1 MFSRRSMALWIRRK
15 RRMIKLRLFLMI
27 LICSLFIIGCATEPM
42 TKNVINDIGGIEDI
56 KKFQYYISADVVL
69 TATERITEP
78 DFDKRG
84 AANIRE
90 ISYRD
95 VVIISKNTMGVLM
108 ESTSDESGLLT
119 LEVCFEEKAADS
131 DKRIVF
137 KQDGSG
143 LERKFFVVYTEP
155 QKRILKYGEI
165 EYSLETK
172 TGERAFLN
180 VKIDKSKIEKERV
193 RRVKGRRVEY

>member
-1 MFSRRSMALWIRRK
+1 MVKTRF
-15 RRMIKLRLFLMI
+15 FLMT
-27 LICSLFIIGCATEPM
+27 LICSLFVIGCATEPM
-42 TKNVINDIGGIEDI
+42 TQNVINDIGGPGDL

-78 DFDKRG
+78 DFDKQG
-84 AANIRE
+84 TASVKE

-108 ESTSDESGLLT
+108 DSSVDDSGLLL

-137 KQDGSG
+137 KQDGAG
-143 LERKFFVVYTEP
+143 LERKFFIVYGEP

-180 VKIDKSKIEKERV
+180 VKIDKSKIEKERI
-193 RRVKGRRVEY
+193 RRVKGRKVEY

>member
-1 MFSRRSMALWIRRK
+1 MVK
-15 RRMIKLRLFLMI
+15 TRLFLMA
-27 LICSLFIIGCATEPM
+27 LICSLFTIGCATEPM
-42 TKNVINDIGGIEDI
+42 TQNVINDIGGTGDL

-84 AANIRE
+84 TASVKE

-108 ESTSDESGLLT
+108 DSAADDNGLLT
-119 LEVCFEEKAADS
+119 LEICFEEKAADS
-131 DKRIVF
+131 HKRIIF
-137 KQDGSG
+137 KQDGPG
-143 LERKFFVVYTEP
+143 LERKFFIVYAEP
-155 QKRILKYGEI
+155 QRRTLKYGDV

-180 VKIDKSKIEKERV
+180 VKIDKSKIEKERI

>member
-1 MFSRRSMALWIRRK
+1 
-15 RRMIKLRLFLMI
+15 
-27 LICSLFIIGCATEPM
+27 M

-56 KKFQYYISADVVL
+56 KKFQYYISSNVIL
-69 TATERITEP
+69 TATERIVEP

-84 AANIRE
+84 TASVKE

-95 VVIISKNTMGVLM
+95 VVVISKNTMGVLM
-108 ESTSDESGLLT
+108 DSITDENGLLT
-119 LEVCFEEKAADS
+119 LEICFEEKAADS
-131 DKRIVF
+131 DKRVVF
-137 KQDGSG
+137 RQDGPG
-143 LERKFFVVYTEP
+143 LERKFFIVYMNP
-155 QKRILKYGEI
+155 QKRTLKYGNI

-180 VKIDKSKIEKERV
+180 VKIDKSKIEKERI

>member
-1 MFSRRSMALWIRRK
+1 
-15 RRMIKLRLFLMI
+15 
-27 LICSLFIIGCATEPM
+27 M
-42 TKNVINDIGGIEDI
+42 TKNVINDIGGMEDI
-56 KKFQYYISADVVL
+56 RKFQYYISANVVL

-78 DFDKRG
+78 NFDKRG
-84 AANIRE
+84 TASVKE

-108 ESTSDESGLLT
+108 DSRTDDSGLLT
-119 LEVCFEEKAADS
+119 LEICFEEKAVDS
-131 DKRIVF
+131 DKRIIF
-137 KQDGSG
+137 KQEGPG
-143 LERKFFVVYTEP
+143 LERKFFIVYTDP
-155 QKRILKYGEI
+155 QKRVLKYGDI

-180 VKIDKSKIEKERV
+180 VRIDKSKIEKERI